1 MDERIRKKLEIWI
14 EKEGYIWDDEELF
27 EIVWLTRDDMI
38 DYSVFVQIAE
48 KIPCKEDP
56 EMIFHQYEYL
66 WLFADYIN
74 KILPF
79 MDNFELAKE

>member
-1 MDERIRKKLEIWI
+1 MDERIRQKLYNWI
-14 EKEGYIWDDEELF
+14 EKEGYIWDDEELYK
-27 EIVWLTRDDMI
+27 IVWLTRDEMI

-48 KIPCKEDP
+48 EVSCKEDP

-66 WLFADYIN
+66 WMFADYIN

-79 MDNFELAKE
+79 QEYFELKK